1 MTSISGFGQPSLV
14 SASLGY
20 RMVANSLDKQIAAFK
35 SSPMVQRDIAYFRQA
50 MAKVDSPDDITGDYR
65 LFKFVLSAFG
75 LDSQIN
81 AKALMKKVLAED
93 PTDPKSLSN
102 KLVDSHYREIAKAFD
117 FAGGSVDLKAE
128 SFLSSVIDRY
138 VTTEFEKKTE
148 QTNPGVR
155 LALYFKRM
163 APQLTSWYQVLGD
176 KNLYEVVR
184 TALGMSSLAAGSDI
198 DKQAKSLEKRIGIE
212 NLKDPKFLDR
222 FVSRF
227 LAGYD
232 ASNSSQT
239 LSIASLIQPLSATSG
254 GSLSGPLSASTLLAL
269 IAQQR

>member
-1 MTSISGFGQPSLV
+1 MTTIGGIGQSALV
-14 SASLGY
+14 SATLGY
-20 RMVANSLDKQIAAFK
+20 RMVAGSLDKQIAAFE
-35 SSPMVQRDIAYFRQA
+35 SSPTVQRDIAYFRQA
-50 MAKVDSPDDITGDYR
+50 MAKVDSADDITGDYR

-93 PTDPKSLSN
+93 PADPDSISN
-102 KLVDSHYREIAKAFD
+102 KLVDSHYRDIAKAFD
-117 FAGGSVDLKAE
+117 FAGGSVDLQSEA
-128 SFLSSVIDRY
+128 FLSSVIDRY
-138 VTTEFEKKTE
+138 VTTEFEKKTA

-163 APQLTSWYQVLGD
+163 APQITSWYQVLGD

-184 TALGMSSLAAGSDI
+184 TALGMSSLAAGGDI
-198 DKQAKSLEKRIGIE
+198 DRQAKSLEKRIGLE

-232 ASNSSQT
+232 TSNSTQG
-239 LSIASLIQPLSATSG
+239 LSVASLIQPLSSSGG
-254 GSLSGPLSASTLLAL
+254 GSLSLSASTLLGL

>member
-1 MTSISGFGQPSLV
+1 MTTIGGIGQSALV
-14 SASLGY
+14 SATLGY
-20 RMVANSLDKQIAAFK
+20 RMVAGSLDKQIAAFE
-35 SSPMVQRDIAYFRQA
+35 SSPTVQRDIAYFRQA
-50 MAKVDSPDDITGDYR
+50 MAKVDSADDITGDYR

-93 PTDPKSLSN
+93 PANPDSISN
-102 KLVDSHYREIAKAFD
+102 KLVDSHYRDIAKAFD
-117 FAGGSVDLKAE
+117 FAGGSVDLQSEA
-128 SFLSSVIDRY
+128 FLSSVIDRY
-138 VTTEFEKKTE
+138 VTTEFEKKTA

-163 APQLTSWYQVLGD
+163 APQITSWYQVLGD

-184 TALGMSSLAAGSDI
+184 TALGMSSLAAGGDI
-198 DKQAKSLEKRIGIE
+198 DRQAKSLEKRVGIE

-232 ASNSSQT
+232 ASNSTQG
-239 LSIASLIQPLSATSG
+239 LSIASLIQPLSSGSG
-254 GSLSGPLSASTLLAL
+254 GSLSLSASTLLGL